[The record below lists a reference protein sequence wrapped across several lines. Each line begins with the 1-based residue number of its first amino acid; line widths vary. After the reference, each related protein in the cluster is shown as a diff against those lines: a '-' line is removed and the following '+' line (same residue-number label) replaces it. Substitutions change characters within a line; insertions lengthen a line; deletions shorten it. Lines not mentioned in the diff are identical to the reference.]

1 MNKFFGLMG
10 KVVVAIAL
18 VGSVTGCGNLPFLG
32 RNQSANQVNN
42 SPTAT
47 QNQQTGQT
55 RVQRTNQPGTRVQ
68 PNQATTQDS
77 DVTLNPEA
85 SNTGTEQSDGTQ
97 SVPALW

>member
-1 MNKFFGLMG
+1 MNKFLELMS

-18 VGSVTGCGNLPFLG
+18 VGSVTGCNNIPFLG

-47 QNQQTGQT
+47 QNQRTAQT
-55 RVQRTNQPGTRVQ
+55 RVQPANQPGTRAQ
-68 PNQATTQDS
+68 SNQTTTQDPN
-77 DVTLNPEA
+77 VILNPEA
-85 SNTGTEQSDGTQ
+85 PNTATGQSDSTQ